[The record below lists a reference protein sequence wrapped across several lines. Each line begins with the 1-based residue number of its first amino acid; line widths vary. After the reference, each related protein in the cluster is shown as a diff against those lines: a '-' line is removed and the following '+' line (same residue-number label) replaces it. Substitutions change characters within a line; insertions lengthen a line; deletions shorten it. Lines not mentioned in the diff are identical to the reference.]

1 MSIYLLEQCSI
12 AITNLACNN
21 RENKLLL
28 LNLKIHILLSKI
40 MRDEYHF
47 NVQIAKADKMN
58 KNILRQQDN
67 DGIISQMRKAYLSV
81 HNVMKIDPKAESFLK

>member
-1 MSIYLLEQCSI
+1 M
-12 AITNLACNN
+12 
-21 RENKLLL
+21 L

-40 MRDEYHF
+40 MRDEYHS

-67 DGIISQMRKAYLSV
+67 DGIISQMRKAYAWGAKTKL
-81 HNVMKIDPKAESFLK
+81 